1 MGLYVSEVTYDL
13 ALQRFPEA
21 RKIIQAVQARKV
33 DDPMLHAA
41 LYELAFVANDYAAM
55 EDQQHWFASR
65 PEYENTGLA
74 LASDTEAYTGQ
85 IEKAQELT
93 KRAVDSAIQADSKE
107 AGAIFPANAAI
118 RQAAFGNPSE
128 ARRAT
133 AEALKLAPA
142 SPSVESEAARAF
154 AMAGDP
160 VRADSLAEDLRK
172 RFPQNMQLQSLWL
185 SAIHAQLAL
194 DRKNPAAALTALQT
208 TEAIEL
214 GQIESVINIS
224 CLYPTYIRG
233 EAYLKAGQGMQ
244 AAAEF
249 RKILDH
255 SGIVWNCWTGA
266 LAHLGVARANAL
278 EAKTSQGA
286 DADAARVRARA
297 AYKDFLALWKDADSE
312 IPIYKQAKAEYAK
325 MQ

>member
-1 MGLYVSEVTYDL
+1 
-13 ALQRFPEA
+13 
-21 RKIIQAVQARKV
+21 
-33 DDPMLHAA
+33 
-41 LYELAFVANDYAAM
+41 
-55 EDQQHWFASR
+55 
-65 PEYENTGLA
+65 
-74 LASDTEAYTGQ
+74 
-85 IEKAQELT
+85 
-93 KRAVDSAIQADSKE
+93 
-107 AGAIFPANAAI
+107 
-118 RQAAFGNPSE
+118 
-128 ARRAT
+128 
-133 AEALKLAPA
+133 
-142 SPSVESEAARAF
+142 
-154 AMAGDP
+154 MAGDP